1 MSTATPT
8 PTSASPPSTTIYPSP
23 TATGFVLYKYKLNRP
38 LACVSIALFALWTS
52 IIAVEILWR
61 YIKTIK
67 LFRSSPL
74 YAPNRKQIQK
84 TLWSVSF
91 GIYIPLILGGLI
103 EVGGYIS
110 RLSSASDRLALS
122 PFIAQTVLILIAP
135 GMMSATVYMM
145 FHRMIEF
152 LNCPE
157 NSGVGVFIKDTVM
170 VKLFVAGDVIS
181 FFLQA
186 AGGGIMSQKN
196 TLHTGEVIIIIGL
209 FVQLVS
215 FGIFVF
221 VQLNFTLRYKKFSE
235 NYFYLQVDNKW
246 KYLNYSLYSAS
257 IFILIR
263 SVVRVA
269 EFIQGFNGVISSHEY
284 FLYIFDA
291 LAMFLTM
298 VSLSFSFLF
307 TDMGEMYYNHYTITY
322 SEKHQNDGRLV
333 EETESRNSLS
343 QTLEIPEWKD
353 ENN

>member
-1 MSTATPT
+1 MSTPT
-8 PTSASPPSTTIYPSP
+8 PTTSSPSSTTISASP
-23 TATGFVLYKYKLNRP
+23 TATGFVLYKYHLNRP
-38 LACVSIALFALWTS
+38 LACVSIALFGLWTL
-52 IIAVEILWR
+52 IVTVEVLWK
-61 YIKTIK
+61 YIRTIK
-67 LFRSSPL
+67 LFKSSPS
-74 YAPNRKQIQK
+74 YVQHRKQIQK
-84 TLWSVSF
+84 TLASVCF
-91 GIYIPLILGGLI
+91 GIYIPLILGGLL

-122 PFIAQTVLILIAP
+122 PFIAQSVLILVAP
-135 GMMSATVYMM
+135 GMMSATVYML
-145 FHRMIEF
+145 FHKMIEF

-157 NSGVGVFIKDTVM
+157 NSGVGVFIKDTLM
-170 VKLFVAGDVIS
+170 VKIFVSGDVIS

-186 AGGGIMSQKN
+186 AGGGIMSQKD
-196 TLHTGEVIIIIGL
+196 TLHTGEVIIIVGL

-215 FGIFVF
+215 FGIFIF

-298 VSLSFSFLF
+298 VSLSLSFF
-307 TDMGEMYYNHYTITY
+307 FIDVGEMYYNHFTITY
-322 SEKHQNDGRLV
+322 PEKHGNGDAL
-333 EETESRNSLS
+333 EETESRNSFAPS
-343 QTLEIPEWKD
+343 VEIPEWKD
-353 ENN
+353 QTA